1 MKDKKDTLQKT
12 SSKYILIK
20 IFNILKE
27 ERLLNLI
34 NQNKKLQKIMMLK
47 KKDYEN
53 EYFKIKLELF
63 PIENIYGKFINY
75 LSHTKIYFN
84 DMVNEIKNKF
94 ITKNNEV
101 HIIRIINRNKKSL
114 SNLFYGCKYIKKIK
128 ITKFKREDI
137 EDISFMF
144 DGCSSLEEIK
154 FINFNTNNVTNM
166 SSMFRGCSSLKK
178 LNLSKFNTNNINN
191 MSFMFRGCLSL
202 KKLNLSNFKTN
213 NILKMIAIFGDV
225 SH

>member
-1 MKDKKDTLQKT
+1 MKDKKDTLQKI

-34 NQNKKLQKIMMLK
+34 NYNKKLQKIMKLK

-94 ITKNNEV
+94 ITKDNEV
-101 HIIRIINRNKKSL
+101 HIIRIIINRNKKFL
-114 SNLFYGCKYIKKIK
+114 SNLFYGCKCIKKLK
-128 ITKFKREDI
+128 ITKFNREDI
-137 EDISFMF
+137 ET
-144 DGCSSLEEIK
+144 LA
-154 FINFNTNNVTNM
+154 
-166 SSMFRGCSSLKK
+166 L
-178 LNLSKFNTNNINN
+178 
-191 MSFMFRGCLSL
+191 CL
-202 KKLNLSNFKTN
+202 
-213 NILKMIAIFGDV
+213 MGD
-225 SH
+225 HL